1 MERGEGYKHDQSAGS
16 LIVCAYAAS
25 AHSGDHCSQS
35 SGEEH
40 TLWSLTAL
48 VHKLGSATYQRPWI
62 NVLTSLPLS
71 FSISKMEIILVP
83 T

>member
-40 TLWSLTAL
+40 TL
-48 VHKLGSATYQRPWI
+48 
-62 NVLTSLPLS
+62 
-71 FSISKMEIILVP
+71 
-83 T
+83 